1 MGCKKVKK
9 KEGKKILYGTFSFA
23 VFLFPVIK
31 RAEKVNGFV
40 FLRNWRGK
48 M

>member
-1 MGCKKVKK
+1 MEKK
-9 KEGKKILYGTFSFA
+9 KKKKKKRKIFHGTFSLE
-23 VFLFPVIK
+23 VFLFPVTK
-31 RAEKVNGFV
+31 RAEKVCGFV